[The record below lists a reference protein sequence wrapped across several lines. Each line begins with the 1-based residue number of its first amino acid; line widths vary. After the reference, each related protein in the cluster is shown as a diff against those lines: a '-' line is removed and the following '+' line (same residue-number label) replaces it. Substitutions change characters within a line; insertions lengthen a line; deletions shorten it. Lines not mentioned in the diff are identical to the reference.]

1 VHLDRGV
8 HERAPGMVSRGRGWF
23 ILRTCHV
30 RRGSPWILFGRQ
42 LWGWGWVILF
52 LAIINSF
59 FANGNSALIA
69 ATRTWYAMGRID
81 LLPSVFAR
89 TSRRHAAPV
98 TGITVQTLLT
108 VVIAL
113 PLGLHYGPATAFQL
127 LATVLSAVMIGIYIV
142 INISVIG
149 YYARKQRAEFN
160 WLAHVVLPVVGSLA
174 LLPVLA
180 AATGVGA
187 SWLKFVT
194 PLPYPISQAGLAVG
208 IWFAVGVVYLVYL
221 AATHPGR
228 VRDMEE
234 VFD

>member
-1 VHLDRGV
+1 
-8 HERAPGMVSRGRGWF
+8 
-23 ILRTCHV
+23 
-30 RRGSPWILFGRQ
+30 
-42 LWGWGWVILF
+42 
-52 LAIINSF
+52 
-59 FANGNSALIA
+59 
-69 ATRTWYAMGRID
+69 
-81 LLPSVFAR
+81 
-89 TSRRHAAPV
+89 
-98 TGITVQTLLT
+98 
-108 VVIAL
+108 
-113 PLGLHYGPATAFQL
+113 
-127 LATVLSAVMIGIYIV
+127 
-142 INISVIG
+142 VIG